1 MSDSLVIGLD
11 VDSKE
16 FVPAFADC
24 KAGER
29 IPNTRAGIAK
39 WLKTLPPRCRIG
51 MEATGK
57 HHELVARMAGQ
68 VGHVVYVI
76 NPRLIK
82 NYAKATGARGK
93 TDAMDAQVIA
103 RYVKKESDRLREY
116 VPRSNEQQQMH
127 DLLRK
132 RQTLVEARARLEQ
145 SFDVTKSDPRELA
158 DIFRALGSTLSALES
173 DLQRL
178 GRDGEQGPLYKRL
191 LTIPGIGP
199 AVAAHLVYYMTRWP
213 LANANAWIACTGLD
227 PRPNESGGRT
237 GRRRLSKQG
246 APILRQMLYM
256 AAMGL
261 KRCRNGQPLYDELS
275 GRGHPSTAVFNI
287 LARKLARIAW
297 GVFKSGKDF
306 DPAMLKVGQA
316 CFQQA

>member
-1 MSDSLVIGLD
+1 MSDFLEIGLD

-16 FVPAFADC
+16 FVPAVVDC
-24 KAGER
+24 KAGDR

-57 HHELVARMAGQ
+57 YHELVARMVGKAG
-68 VGHVVYVI
+68 HTVYVI

-103 RYVKKESDRLREY
+103 RYVKKESDRLLEY
-116 VPRSNEQQQMH
+116 APRSDEQQQMH

-132 RQTLVEARARLEQ
+132 RQTLVETRARLEQ
-145 SFDVTKSDPRELA
+145 SFDATQSAPRELA
-158 DIFRALGSTLSALES
+158 DIFRALTSTLSALES

-246 APILRQMLYM
+246 APVLRQMLYM

-261 KRCRNGQPLYDELS
+261 KRCRGGQPLYDDLS

>member
-16 FVPAFADC
+16 FVPAVADC

-29 IPNTRAGIAK
+29 TPNTRAGIAK

-82 NYAKATGARGK
+82 NYAKATGTRGK

-158 DIFRALGSTLSALES
+158 DIFRALASTLSALES

-246 APILRQMLYM
+246 APVLRQMLYM

-261 KRCRNGQPLYDELS
+261 KRCRNGQPLYDALS

-297 GVFKSGKDF
+297 GVFKSGRDF

-316 CFQQA
+316 CFQQT